1 MIVIHRAQTYNIQ
14 ITLDNISWTVH
25 RRYTEFAQFDRERFA
40 NTISGKNSLLPP
52 KKLMGN
58 QVRAAAS

>member
-1 MIVIHRAQTYNIQ
+1 
-14 ITLDNISWTVH
+14 VH

-58 QVRAAAS
+58 LVRVAADV